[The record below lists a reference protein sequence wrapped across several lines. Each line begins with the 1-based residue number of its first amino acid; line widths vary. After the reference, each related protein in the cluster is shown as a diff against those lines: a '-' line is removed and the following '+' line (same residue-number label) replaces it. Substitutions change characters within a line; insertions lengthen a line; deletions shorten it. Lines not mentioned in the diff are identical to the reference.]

1 MKSFFRK
8 LFHIYP
14 GEEKSSLMFA
24 CLAFFWSF
32 AVTAGLKFA
41 DALFLIHVGAE
52 YLPTVYII
60 TACIMIGIAAILLR
74 VFHVLTPGK
83 IFTIALSLGITFYLF
98 AFFCLQIN
106 IGTES
111 DWLWYGLRIFGFILF
126 AVAVTCFWTFVDQY
140 HDLQDA
146 KRLYGLFS
154 SMIFLGVAS
163 TGFIMRSGLIEFQPL
178 TIGIVILLLLA
189 IFWIRK
195 ISSDIK
201 PVHDETDLE
210 AYVTP
215 SEHSFKTLLR
225 SILQSRFTMLLMLGN
240 FLTYVLLVLTE
251 YSYLSDFDHRFD
263 TTHPSQ
269 PGGEAT
275 ATLTLFLGQLVT
287 FVSLGNLLFGLFV
300 YSRLVK
306 RFGSTSLL
314 IVTPTVLLITFSG
327 WPLTDSLIFPIL
339 GYLVVEGTLYVIDD
353 SNFNL
358 MLNAVPSKVKYKIR
372 VIIESFFE
380 PIGMLTSAM
389 LLTISWIDSKILGLI
404 LSFVLLIVVLSLQ
417 SRYFKA
423 IYRNLSENAI
433 HFQRSLQV
441 WLEKMNKKD
450 QKLAEHRL
458 LDILN
463 KGEHKA
469 QLFAAEGLIAF
480 DDPKIIPKIL
490 ETIDQLDAKSKI
502 QFIHMLAKS
511 SFASDADVLDTLHA
525 WAYDEN
531 EPLLRGTI
539 HYYLASQGLLHPDRV
554 MPDLKSQDI
563 LLRGAAI
570 LALKNLSSAQMT
582 HNRTLADQHL
592 QQLLHSDSIDEVIMG
607 IKIIGDDALP
617 YDVDVLIPYLK
628 NPNVQITRAAA
639 NSIAQ
644 LADKYSQRI
653 APALIDQLELSKD
666 NEVRLACLRALGK
679 MEDSSLVKPIIG
691 ASTHFRS
698 NERRMTKDIM
708 LKMGLKT
715 VPALISLTKD
725 STLNHRCRLLAGR
738 ILGQLALPQLR
749 ANLAEILNKE
759 IDRAY
764 FYLHHYNTVQK
775 LNPQLDLHILRDAL
789 LSSYHSVQDF
799 IIQLLGIAGDI
810 EDCELLARSMRS
822 RNLKIRST
830 VVETLER
837 TCESP
842 IYRLLQP
849 LLADIPDTEKSA
861 EYLRRGGQQLSLS
874 ELLDILSESS
884 SQLDQIIA
892 AMFKHRLNLSDWRS
906 TLIKQLSSNEEIF
919 HHFAYE
925 LLET

>member
-1 MKSFFRK
+1 
-8 LFHIYP
+8 
-14 GEEKSSLMFA
+14 MFA
-24 CLAFFWSF
+24 CLAFLWSF
-32 AVTAGLKFA
+32 AVTSGLKFA

-52 YLPTVYII
+52 HLPTVYIV
-60 TACIMIGIAAILLR
+60 TACIMIGIATILLR
-74 VFHVLTPGK
+74 VFHVLSPGK
-83 IFTIALSLGITFYLF
+83 IFTIALGLGVLFYIF
-98 AFFCLQIN
+98 AFICLQIN
-106 IGTES
+106 IGTIS
-111 DWLWYGLRIFGFILF
+111 DWLWYGLRIFGSILF
-126 AVAVTCFWTFVDQY
+126 AVCVTCFWTFVDQY

-146 KRLYGLFS
+146 KRLYSLFS

-178 TIGIVILLLLA
+178 TVGIVALLIFA

-195 ISSDIK
+195 IHREVK
-201 PVHDETDLE
+201 PVNDESDSD
-210 AYVTP
+210 AYTTP
-215 SEHSFKTLLR
+215 SEHSFKTVLR

-240 FLTYVLLVLTE
+240 FLTYVLLVITE
-251 YSYLSDFDHRFD
+251 YSYLSDFDQRFD
-263 TTHPSQ
+263 ATHPSA

-287 FVSLGNLLFGLFV
+287 FVSLANLLFGLFI

-314 IVTPTVLLITFSG
+314 IVTPTILLITFSG
-327 WPLTDSLIFPIL
+327 WPLTDSLLFPIL
-339 GYLVVEGTLYVIDD
+339 GYLVVEGTLYVVDD

-380 PIGMLTSAM
+380 PFGMLTSAM
-389 LLTISWIDSKILGLI
+389 LLSVGWIDSKILGLI
-404 LSFVLLIVVLSLQ
+404 LSFVLLIVALSLQ
-417 SRYFKA
+417 TRYFKA

-433 HFQRSLQV
+433 HFQRSLQG
-441 WLEKMNKKD
+441 WLWKMNKKE

-458 LDILN
+458 LAILN
-463 KGEHKA
+463 KGTHKDR
-469 QLFAAEGLIAF
+469 LFAAEGLIAF
-480 DDPKIIPKIL
+480 DEPKIIPKIL
-490 ETIDQLDAKSKI
+490 DKVDQLDARDKI

-511 SFASDADVLDTLHA
+511 SYANDAEVLDILHA

-539 HYYLASQGLLHPDRV
+539 HYYLAAQGLLHPDRV
-554 MPDLKSQDI
+554 VHDLKSQDL

-570 LALKNLSSAQMT
+570 LALKNLSSVQMT
-582 HNRTLADQHL
+582 QNRANADQHL
-592 QQLLHSDSIDEVIMG
+592 QQLLNADSTDEMIMG
-607 IKIIGDDALP
+607 IKIIGDDAQP

-628 NPNVQITRAAA
+628 NPNLQIARAAA

-644 LADKYSQRI
+644 LADKYSQRV
-653 APALIDQLELSKD
+653 APILIDQLELSKD
-666 NEVRLACLRALGK
+666 NEVRLSCLRALGK
-679 MEDSSLVKPIIG
+679 MEDSSLVKPIISS
-691 ASTHFRS
+691 STHLRS
-698 NERRMTKDIM
+698 NERRMVKDIII
-708 LKMGLKT
+708 KMGLKT

-749 ANLAEILNKE
+749 ANLAEILKKE

-764 FYLHHYNTVQK
+764 FYLHHYNTVQT
-775 LNPQLDLHILRDAL
+775 LNPNTDLHILRDAL

-799 IIQLLGIAGDI
+799 IIQLLGVSGEI

-822 RNLKIRST
+822 RNIKMRSQ
-830 VVETLER
+830 VVETLEK

-861 EYLRRGGQQLSLS
+861 EYLRAGGRQLSLS

-892 AMFKHRLNLSDWRS
+892 AMFKHRLNMPNWRS
-906 TLIKQLSSNEEIF
+906 TLIRQLNSNEEIF

>member
-1 MKSFFRK
+1 MKSFFRR

-14 GEEKSSLMFA
+14 GEEKSSFMFA
-24 CLAFFWSF
+24 CLAFLWAF
-32 AVTAGLKFA
+32 AVTSGLKFA

-52 YLPTVYII
+52 HLPTVYII
-60 TACIMIGIAAILLR
+60 TACIMIGITTILLR
-74 VFHVLTPGK
+74 VFQVWTPGK
-83 IFTIALSLGITFYLF
+83 IFTIALSLGVVFYLF
-98 AFFCLQIN
+98 TFLCLQLN
-106 IGTES
+106 LGTIS

-126 AVAVTCFWTFVDQY
+126 AVSVTCFWTFVDQY

-146 KRLYGLFS
+146 KRLYSLFS

-163 TGFIMRSGLIEFQPL
+163 TGFIMRSGLIEFQTL
-178 TIGIVILLLLA
+178 TICITALLLLA
-189 IFWIRK
+189 IYWIRK
-195 ISSDIK
+195 IQSDVK
-201 PVHDETDLE
+201 AVHDESDLE

-215 SEHSFKTLLR
+215 SEHSLKTVMR
-225 SILQSRFTMLLMLGN
+225 SVLQSRFTMLLMLGN
-240 FLTYVLLVLTE
+240 FLTYVLLVITE

-263 TTHPSQ
+263 TTHPSL

-275 ATLTLFLGQLVT
+275 ATLTLFLGQLIT
-287 FVSLGNLLFGLFV
+287 FVSLGNLVFGLFI

-314 IVTPTVLLITFSG
+314 IVTPAILLITFSG
-327 WPLTDSLIFPIL
+327 WPLTDSLLFPIL

-358 MLNAVPSKVKYKIR
+358 MLNAVPAKVKYKIR
-372 VIIESFFE
+372 IIIESFFE

-389 LLTISWIDSKILGLI
+389 LLSVSWIDSKILGLI
-404 LSFVLLIVVLSLQ
+404 LSFVLLVVALSLQ
-417 SRYFKA
+417 TRYFKA

-433 HFQRSLQV
+433 HFQRTLQG
-441 WLEKMNKKD
+441 WLWNLNKKD
-450 QKLAEHRL
+450 QRFAENRFLA
-458 LDILN
+458 ILN
-463 KGEHKA
+463 KGGHKD

-480 DDPKIIPKIL
+480 DDPKIIPRLL
-490 ETIDQLDAKSKI
+490 ETVDQLDAKSKI

-511 SFASDADVLDTLHA
+511 AFASDADVLDTLHS

-554 MPDLKSQDI
+554 THDLKSNDL

-570 LALKNLSSAQMT
+570 LALKNTTSAQMAQ
-582 HNRTLADQHL
+582 NRTVADQHL
-592 QQLLHSDSIDEVIMG
+592 QQLLDSDEIDEKIMG
-607 IKIIGDDALP
+607 IKIIGDDAQP

-628 NPNVQITRAAA
+628 NPNILIARSAAQ
-639 NSIAQ
+639 SIAQ
-644 LADKYSQRI
+644 LADTHNQRI
-653 APALIDQLELSKD
+653 APILVDQLELSKD
-666 NEVRLACLRALGK
+666 NEVRLACLKALGK
-679 MEDSSLVKPIIG
+679 MEDSSLVRPIIE
-691 ASTHFRS
+691 ASAHFRS
-698 NERRMTKDIM
+698 NERRMTQEMIA
-708 LKMGLKT
+708 KMGLKT
-715 VPALISLTKD
+715 VPGLISLTKD
-725 STLNHRCRLLAGR
+725 TALNHRCRLLAGR
-738 ILGQLALPQLR
+738 ILGQLAIPQLR

-775 LNPQLDLHILRDAL
+775 LNPDLDLHILRDAL
-789 LSSYHSVQDF
+789 LSSYHSIQDF
-799 IIQLLGIAGDI
+799 IIQLLGVAGEI

-822 RNLKIRST
+822 SNIKLRSQ
-830 VVETLER
+830 VVETLEK

-861 EYLRRGGQQLSLS
+861 EYMRRGGRQLNLS
-874 ELLDILSESS
+874 ELLDILSESP

-892 AMFKHRLNLSDWRS
+892 AMFKHRLNLPNWRS

>member
-1 MKSFFRK
+1 MKSFFRR

-24 CLAFFWSF
+24 CLAFLWSF

-52 YLPTVYII
+52 HLPTVYIV
-60 TACIMIGIAAILLR
+60 TACIMIGIATILLR
-74 VFHVLTPGK
+74 IFHIWTPGK
-83 IFTIALSLGITFYLF
+83 IFTLALTIGIAFYLF
-98 AFFCLQIN
+98 AFVCLQIN

-111 DWLWYGLRIFGFILF
+111 DWLWYGLRIFGFIFF

-146 KRLYGLFS
+146 KRLYSLFS

-163 TGFIMRSGLIEFQPL
+163 TGFIMRSGLLEFQTL
-178 TIGIVILLLLA
+178 TVGIVALLILA
-189 IFWIRK
+189 MYWIRK
-195 ISSDIK
+195 ITREVN
-201 PVHDETDLE
+201 PVHDESDLE
-210 AYVTP
+210 AYSTP
-215 SEHSFKTLLR
+215 SEHSFRTVIR
-225 SILQSRFTMLLMLGN
+225 AILSSRFTMLLMLGN
-240 FLTYVLLVLTE
+240 FLTYLLLVITE
-251 YSYLSDFDHRFD
+251 YNYLSDFDHRFD
-263 TTHPSQ
+263 ATHPSQ

-287 FVSLGNLLFGLFV
+287 FVSLGNLLFGLFL

-314 IVTPTVLLITFSG
+314 IITPTLLLMTFSG
-327 WPLTDSLIFPIL
+327 WPLTDSLLFPIL
-339 GYLVVEGTLYVIDD
+339 GYMVVEGTLYVVDD

-380 PIGMLTSAM
+380 PIGMLISAM
-389 LLTISWIDSKILGLI
+389 LLTVSWIDSKLLGLI
-404 LSFVLLIVVLSLQ
+404 LSFVLLIVALSLQ
-417 SRYFKA
+417 TRYFKA

-433 HFQRSLQV
+433 HFHRSLQG
-441 WLEKMNKKD
+441 WLWKMNKKE
-450 QKLAEHRL
+450 QRAAEHRL
-458 LDILN
+458 LAILN
-463 KGEHKA
+463 TGGHKA
-469 QLFAAEGLIAF
+469 QLFATEGLIAF
-480 DDPKIIPKIL
+480 DEPKIIPKIL
-490 ETIDQLDAKSKI
+490 ESVNRLDDHGKI

-511 SFASDADVLDTLHA
+511 SYANDADVLDTLHA

-539 HYYLASQGLLHPDRV
+539 HYFLAEQGLLHPDRV
-554 MPDLKSQDI
+554 IHDLKSNDL

-570 LALKNLSSAQMT
+570 LALKNLSSAQVT
-582 HNRTLADQHL
+582 QNRALADQYL
-592 QQLLHSDSIDEVIMG
+592 QQLLKSESVDEITMG
-607 IKIIGDDALP
+607 IRIIGDDSQP
-617 YDVDVLIPYLK
+617 YDVDVLTPFLK
-628 NPNVQITRAAA
+628 SQDIKITRAAA

-644 LADKYSQRI
+644 VVDKNSQRI
-653 APALIDQLELSKD
+653 APLLIDQLELSRD

-679 MEDSSLVKPIIG
+679 MEDSSLVKPIITS
-691 ASTHFRS
+691 STHFRP
-698 NERRMTKDIM
+698 NERRMVNEIIV
-708 LKMGLKT
+708 KMGLKT

-725 STLNHRCRLLAGR
+725 STLNHRCRLQAGR

-749 ANLAEILNKE
+749 ANLAEILKKE
-759 IDRAY
+759 IQRAY

-775 LNPQLDLHILRDAL
+775 NNPQLDLHILRDAL

-799 IIQLLGIAGDI
+799 VIQLLGVAGEV
-810 EDCELLARSMRS
+810 EDSELLARFMRS
-822 RNLKIRST
+822 RNIKMRSQ

-861 EYLRRGGQQLSLS
+861 EYLRGGGQQLTLS
-874 ELLDILSESS
+874 ELLDILSESP

-892 AMFKHRLNLSDWRS
+892 AMFKHRLNMPDWRS